1 RTQSRWDWLKSRVRL
16 KLPSPSSFF
25 PAPLPFLLSAFC
37 FLLSPSLL
45 ASAILTINADHPG
58 PKISPT
64 LYGIF
69 FEEINCAG
77 DGGIYGEMIR
87 NRSFE
92 DSDKPDHWSLVT
104 TGTAKGEM
112 AVDTARPLSEKNP
125 HSLKL
130 TITSAGD
137 GRVAIANDGYWGIP

>member
-1 RTQSRWDWLKSRVRL
+1 
-16 KLPSPSSFF
+16 PCAAASP
-25 PAPLPFLLSAFC
+25 AAT
-37 FLLSPSLL
+37 
-45 ASAILTINADHPG
+45 LTIQADHPG

-77 DGGIYGEMIR
+77 DGGIYAELIR

-92 DSDKPDHWSLVT
+92 DSEKPDHWSLIT

-112 AVDTARPLSEKNP
+112 AIDTERPLSEKNP
-125 HSLKL
+125 RSLRL
-130 TITSAGD
+130 TVTSAD
-137 GRVAIANDGYWGIP
+137 NGRVAIANEGYWVIPLTKGEPLDFSFYACRSRREEAHSKNP